1 MSDRFEG
8 VSVLKKLNIYHEGK
22 VMSRTIHMADGERK
36 TLGVMFPGDYEF
48 GTGDREVMEMVA
60 GKTEV
65 LLPGKDDWQAFG
77 PGDSFAIPAKSSFK
91 LRVSE
96 MMEYVCSY
104 YKD

>member
-8 VSVLKKLNIYHEGK
+8 VSVLKKLNIYDGGK
-22 VMSRTIHMADGERK
+22 VMSRTIFMPDGERK

-48 GTGDREVMEMVA
+48 GTADRELMEMVA

-65 LLPGKDDWQAFG
+65 LLPGKDQWQSFG
-77 PGDSFAIPAKSSFK
+77 PGDSFGIPANSSFK

-96 MMEYVCSY
+96 MMEYVCTY
-104 YKD
+104 FKD